1 MILGSLIHGYL
12 GRFGYQIS
20 TMPSLATFLTSRNI
34 NLVLDVGG
42 NVGQFGFKIRRAG
55 YRGEIISFEPVP
67 EAANQLRQ
75 IASRNMPWTV
85 EQIGLGASEGEL
97 DLNVTE
103 DSVFSSFLPQTEF
116 ARDFDKSSAV
126 AYVIKAQVQRLDNYL
141 PRVTGKKV
149 FLKIDAQG
157 FEAQV
162 LSGTGACLQSV
173 EGILLELPV
182 KHLYKDM
189 WLFEV
194 AVAQLR
200 SLGFVISQLRPVNTL
215 PDDRASIVELDC
227 VFRRV

>member
-1 MILGSLIHGYL
+1 MIFGSVIHRYL

-20 TMPSLATFLTSRNI
+20 TMPSLARFLTSRNI
-34 NLVLDVGG
+34 NLVLDVGA
-42 NVGQFGFKIRRAG
+42 NVGQFGLKIRKAG
-55 YRGEIISFEPVP
+55 YRGEIISFEPIP
-67 EAANQLRQ
+67 DAANQLRQ
-75 IASRNMPWTV
+75 VASRHMPWTV
-85 EQIGLGASEGEL
+85 EQVGLGASESEL
-97 DLNVTE
+97 DLNVSE
-103 DSVFSSFLPQTEF
+103 SSVFSSFLPQTEF
-116 ARDFDKSSAV
+116 ARDFDRSSAV
-126 AYVIKAQVQRLDNYL
+126 AYVIKAQVRRLDHYL

-162 LSGTGACLQSV
+162 LSGAGACLQSV
-173 EGILLELPV
+173 EGILLELPIE
-182 KHLYKDM
+182 HLYKDM
-189 WLFEV
+189 WLLEE